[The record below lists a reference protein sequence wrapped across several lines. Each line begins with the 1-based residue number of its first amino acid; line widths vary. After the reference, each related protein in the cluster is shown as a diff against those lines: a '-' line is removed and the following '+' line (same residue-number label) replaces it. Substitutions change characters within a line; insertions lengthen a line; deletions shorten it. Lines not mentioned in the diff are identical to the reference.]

1 MIDFHN
7 HILPN
12 VDDGSK
18 SLEMSIEMLLEACNQ
33 GITDVISTIHFQHP
47 KMDGKDTS
55 YSFVNKKCNELQ
67 NELLKKNIPI
77 NIHLGAEVFYMPN
90 LTTILDNPLV
100 TIGNGK
106 FMLIEF
112 QNRVLPPNYLE
123 EFFKLQNKGITP
135 IVAHPE
141 RYSAI
146 QENIDLAYDW
156 MDRGFVLQLDCG
168 SILGHFG
175 SKCKEVSLELIKGG
189 CIQLMGSDAHNNK
202 IRNFCLQPAY
212 DMIRSFADKN
222 MVEKLKNNSLLL
234 LEGKRLEIIGS
245 VDIADKRVQY
255 NVFKKIIDLIKGGKK

>member
-12 VDDGSK
+12 VDDGAK
-18 SLEMSIEMLLEACNQ
+18 SIEVSIEMLLEAHGQ

-55 YSFVNKKCNELQ
+55 YSFVVKKCNELQ
-67 NELLKKNIPI
+67 KELLERNIPI

-90 LTTILDNPLV
+90 LTAILDNPLV

-112 QNRVLPPNYLE
+112 QNRILPPNFLE

-146 QENIDLAYDW
+146 QENIELAYDW
-156 MDRGFVLQLDCG
+156 MDRGFALQLDCG

-175 SKCKEVSLELIKGG
+175 SKCKKVSQELIKGA
-189 CIQLMGSDAHNNK
+189 CIQLIGSDAHNNK

-212 DMIRSFADKN
+212 NMIESFAGKN
-222 MVEKLKNNSLLL
+222 TVEKLKNNSLLL
-234 LEGKRLEIIGS
+234 LEGKKLQIMDA
-245 VDIADKRVQY
+245 VDIIVKPSGQSMLKRFINLV
-255 NVFKKIIDLIKGGKK
+255 KGES